1 MTDTGAAVAF
11 EWTKIRTLRSTV
23 WSLAL
28 FSGTSVAVALLFG
41 FVMRGQYADMSATAQ
56 ANFDPVASGFSALKL
71 GMIALVVFGVLTV
84 SSEYSTGAIRS
95 SLAAV
100 PRRGVFYAAKMLT
113 GTATAL
119 LVSVVVVGVS
129 FFATQ
134 AGLGSAASVSVS
146 DDGVLRALVGGV
158 LYMTLICAFSM
169 GLASVLRSSAL
180 TMGILVPLFFMISTI
195 LNSIPGVQK
204 VAQFLPD
211 LAGGL
216 ILRSRPPQGDT
227 VLDAWTGMAVLAAWA
242 VAAVTAGYF
251 TLRRRDA

>member
-1 MTDTGAAVAF
+1 MSDTGAAVAF

-28 FSGTSVAVALLFG
+28 FSVSSVAVALLFG
-41 FVMRGQYADMSATAQ
+41 YVMRGTYADMSAEGQ
-56 ANFDPVASGFSALKL
+56 ARFDPVASGFSGLKL

-84 SSEYSTGAIRS
+84 SSEYSTGSIRS

-100 PRRGVFYAAKMLT
+100 PRRGVLYGAKMLT

-119 LVSVVVVGVS
+119 VVSVAVVGVS

-134 AGLGSAASVSVS
+134 VTLGSPASVSLS
-146 DDGVLRALVGGV
+146 DDGVLRALIGGV

-211 LAGGL
+211 LAGSL
-216 ILRSRPPQGDT
+216 ILRSEPPRGDT
-227 VLDAWTGMAVLAAWA
+227 VLTAWTGMGVLAAWA
-242 VAAVTAGYF
+242 VLAVTAGYF
-251 TLRRRDA
+251 AMRRRDA

>member
-1 MTDTGAAVAF
+1 MADTTAAVAF

-28 FSGTSVAVALLFG
+28 YSVTSIGVALAFG
-41 FVMRGQYADMSATAQ
+41 WVMRGVYEDMGATARAQ
-56 ANFDPVASGFSALKL
+56 FDPVASGFSGLKL

-84 SSEYSTGAIRS
+84 SSEYSTGTIRS
-95 SLAAV
+95 SLTAV
-100 PRRGVFYAAKMLT
+100 PRRGVFYAAKMFT
-113 GTATAL
+113 GIMTAL
-119 LVSVVVVGVS
+119 VLSFVVVTAAFFGTQLTLGAPANVS
-129 FFATQ
+129 
-134 AGLGSAASVSVS
+134 LSEE
-146 DDGVLRALVGGV
+146 GVLRAMVGGV

-216 ILRSRPPQGDT
+216 ILRSRPPAGDT
-227 VLDAWTGMAVLAAWA
+227 VLTPWTGMAVLAGWA
-242 VAAVTAGYF
+242 VLAVGAGYL
-251 TLRRRDA
+251 TVRRRDA

>member
-1 MTDTGAAVAF
+1 MADTGAAVAF
-11 EWTKIRTLRSTV
+11 EWVKIRTLRSTV

-28 FSGTSVAVALLFG
+28 FSVMSVAVALIFG
-41 FVMRGQYADMSATAQ
+41 YVMRGSYADMSEAAR
-56 ANFDPVASGFSALKL
+56 ANFDPVASGFSGLKL

-84 SSEYSTGAIRS
+84 SSEYSTGTIRS
-95 SLAAV
+95 SLTAV

-113 GTATAL
+113 GTGTAL
-119 LVSVVVVGVS
+119 VVSVVVVAVS
-129 FFATQ
+129 FLTAQ
-134 AGLGSAASVSVS
+134 AALGSPANVSLS
-146 DDGVLRALVGGV
+146 DEGVPRALLGAV

-169 GLASVLRSSAL
+169 GLATVLRSSAL

-216 ILRSRPPQGDT
+216 MLRGKPPQGET
-227 VLDAWTGMAVLAAWA
+227 VLTAWSGMAVLTAWA
-242 VAAVTAGYF
+242 VVSVTAGY
-251 TLRRRDA
+251 LAVRSRDA

>member
-1 MTDTGAAVAF
+1 MADTTAAVAF

-28 FSGTSVAVALLFG
+28 FSVMSIVVALLAG
-41 FVMRGQYADMSATAQ
+41 YVMKGVYADMSATAK
-56 ANFDPVASGFSALKL
+56 ANFDPVASGFSGLKL
-71 GMIALVVFGVLTV
+71 GMIALVVFGVLSV
-84 SSEYSTGAIRS
+84 SSEYSTGTIRS

-100 PRRGVFYAAKMLT
+100 PRRGVFYTAKMVT

-119 LVSVVVVGVS
+119 VLSAVVVTAS

-134 AGLGSAASVSVS
+134 LMLGSPASVSVS
-146 DDGVLRALVGGV
+146 DDGVLRAMVGGV

-169 GLASVLRSSAL
+169 GLASLLRSSAL

-216 ILRSRPPQGDT
+216 ILRSTPPAGDT
-227 VLDAWTGMAVLAAWA
+227 ILTPWTGMAVLAAWA
-242 VAAVTAGYF
+242 VLAVAAGYAAV
-251 TLRRRDA
+251 RSRDA